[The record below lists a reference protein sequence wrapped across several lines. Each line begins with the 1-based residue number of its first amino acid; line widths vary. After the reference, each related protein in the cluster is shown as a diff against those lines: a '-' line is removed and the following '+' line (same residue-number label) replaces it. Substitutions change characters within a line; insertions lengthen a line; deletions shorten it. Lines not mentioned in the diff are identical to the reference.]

1 MPTSY
6 DSDRL
11 KKADSANILHPASVV
26 ADVAAK
32 GPRIIAEGKGC
43 VITDTDGKSQLDA
56 VGGLWCMNIGYGR
69 PEIGDAMK
77 KASDQLGYFHTFA
90 GHSNPAQID
99 LAERLVAKMP
109 DHINKVFFGSSGSD
123 ANDSLMKIV
132 WYYNGLRGKPE
143 KRKIISRKQAYH
155 GTTIA
160 SASLTGLASFH
171 RNFGLPLAEVK
182 HTSLPHYYREAK
194 TSESELEFSNRLAC
208 ELEEMI
214 IAEGPETVGAF
225 IAEPVMG
232 AGGVITPPEGYFAA
246 VQKVLKKHDILFICD
261 EVVCGFGR
269 LGDWFGHRVY
279 DIRPDMIATAKG
291 ITSGYFP
298 LSAAFISDDIWNV
311 LRDGSATLGAFAH
324 GFTYSGHPVGCAA
337 ALANLDIL
345 ENENLIGNAAE
356 VGAYLHRSLA
366 QALGDHAHIGEIRGR
381 GLIGAIQLMADRDT
395 KIGFDLKHKI
405 AARCVAAIGELGVI
419 YRPLP
424 TADSLAFSPPLCLTR
439 NEADQMVD
447 ALRKG
452 LDQVIGGLS
461 SDERK
466 GLAA

>member
-1 MPTSY
+1 MSTKY
-6 DSDRL
+6 DTERL
-11 KKADSANILHPASVV
+11 KKADSASILHPATVV
-26 ADVAAK
+26 ADVAEK

-43 VITDTDGKSQLDA
+43 YITDTEGKRQLDG

-77 KASDQLGYFHTFA
+77 KAADQLGYFHTFA
-90 GHSNPAQID
+90 GNSNPAQIE
-99 LAERLVAKMP
+99 LAERLVAMMP

-143 KRKIISRKQAYH
+143 KRKIISRRQAYH

-182 HTSLPHYYREAK
+182 HTALPHYYAEGK
-194 TSESELEFSNRLAC
+194 PGESEEDFSARLAQ
-208 ELEEMI
+208 ELEDMI
-214 IAEGPETVGAF
+214 LAEGPETVGAF

-232 AGGVITPPEGYFAA
+232 AGGVITPPKGYFSA
-246 VQKVLKKHDILFICD
+246 VQKVLKKYDILFICD

-311 LRDGSATLGAFAH
+311 LREGSATLGAFAH

-337 ALANLDIL
+337 ALANLDII
-345 ENENLIGNAAE
+345 EGENLVGNAAD
-356 VGAYLHRSLA
+356 VGAYLHKSLA
-366 QALGDHAHIGEIRGR
+366 EALGDHAHVGEIRGR
-381 GLIGAIQLMADRDT
+381 GLIGAVQLMADRDNKT
-395 KIGFDLKHKI
+395 GFDIKHKI

-424 TADSLAFSPPLCLTR
+424 TANSLAFSPPLTLNR
-439 NEADQMVD
+439 AEADQMVD
-447 ALRKG
+447 ALSKG
-452 LDQVIGGLS
+452 LDQVMNDLS
-461 SDERK
+461 TEERK
-466 GLAA
+466 GVA